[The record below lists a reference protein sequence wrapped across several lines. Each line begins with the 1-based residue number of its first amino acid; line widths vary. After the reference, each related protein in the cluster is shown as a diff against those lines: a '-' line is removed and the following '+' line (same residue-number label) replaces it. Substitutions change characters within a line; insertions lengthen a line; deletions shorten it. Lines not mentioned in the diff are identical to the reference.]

1 MSKLIARFRSDEAGM
16 TTAEYAVGT
25 VATCGFGG
33 VLWKLLTSETAQ
45 GWLQNA
51 VSSAFDFFFGG

>member
-1 MSKLIARFRSDEAGM
+1 MSKLIARLRSDEAGM

-33 VLWKLLTSETAQ
+33 VLWSLLTSDFGQGVLRTAVQ
-45 GWLQNA
+45 
-51 VSSAFDFFFGG
+51 SAFDLFFG